1 MTTVHDVEHIPTSPS
16 GLAHLMWELE
26 QTIKPGE
33 PDPSIALWKRL
44 HAQEGYDSAAP
55 LWAAACA
62 YYDHTVA
69 NDDTES

>member
-1 MTTVHDVEHIPTSPS
+1 MTVQAVEHIPSNPS
-16 GLAHLMWELE
+16 DLAHHMWELE
-26 QTIKPGE
+26 QNITPGE

-44 HAQEGYDSAAP
+44 RAQEGYDIAAP